1 MDRIHPLLTRLRQ
14 GLIVSCQPV
23 PGGPFDNPASITAFA
38 LAAEAGGAAGL
49 RIEGAPAIAA
59 VRAACPLPLIGIIKR
74 DLPDSP
80 VRITPWLKDV
90 AAIAA
95 AGADIIA
102 VDATDR
108 PRPVPLAAL
117 IGAIHHA
124 GRLAM
129 ADASSLGD
137 GERAAA
143 LGADLVGST
152 LSGYTGAEPPP
163 DEPDLALV
171 RAFVAA
177 GLATIAEGN
186 YRTPAQAGAAI
197 AAGALAVT
205 VGSAITRPELV
216 TSWFAAATRRPPA
229 PSGRAGA

>member
-1 MDRIHPLLTRLRQ
+1 
-14 GLIVSCQPV
+14 VSCQPV
-23 PGGPFDNPASITAFA
+23 PGSPFDNPASVTAFA
-38 LAAEAGGAAGL
+38 LAAQAGGAAGL
-49 RIEGAPAIAA
+49 RIEGARNIAA
-59 VRAACPLPLIGIIKR
+59 VCAACALPLIGIIKR

-80 VRITPWLKDV
+80 VRITPWLQDV

-108 PRPVPLAAL
+108 PRPVPLVQL
-117 IGAIHHA
+117 IAAIHDA

-129 ADASSLGD
+129 ADASSFSD

-143 LGADLVGST
+143 LGADLIGST
-152 LSGYTGAEPPP
+152 LSGYIGPEPPP

-177 GLATIAEGN
+177 GLTTIAEGN

-205 VGSAITRPELV
+205 VGSAITRPEHV
-216 TSWFAAATRRPPA
+216 TAWFAAATRRPPEPA
-229 PSGRAGA
+229 GRAST